1 MHNGFTI
8 GLNYISLE
16 ILNKHTLW
24 SLETLNKH
32 TLSKK
37 KHAND
42 NQTCF
47 FNKELSKAI
56 ITKIKLG
63 KFENRKIECVTQN
76 KEILVSLF

>member
-16 ILNKHTLW
+16 ILNKYTLW

-32 TLSKK
+32 TPSKK